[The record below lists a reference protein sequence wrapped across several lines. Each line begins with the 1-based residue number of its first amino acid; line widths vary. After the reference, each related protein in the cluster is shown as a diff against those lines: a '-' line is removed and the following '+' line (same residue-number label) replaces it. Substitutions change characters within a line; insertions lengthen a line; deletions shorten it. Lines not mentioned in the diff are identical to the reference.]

1 LPRDIYNARAA
12 INRNPQKS
20 TPTGTPETAPTI
32 YNKTAQS
39 PEDRIRSDLRR
50 ELSKAREDL
59 KKVEDEKQKEI
70 DALKA
75 KIEEKDKLIER
86 FEMFIDICNGR
97 VMMQRQ
103 RLAGDEG
110 GSGGVGPPI

>member
-1 LPRDIYNARAA
+1 MPRDIYNARAA
-12 INRNPQKS
+12 INRNPQKA
-20 TPTGTPETAPTI
+20 TPTGTPEATPTI

-59 KKVEDEKQKEI
+59 KKVEDDKQKEI
-70 DALKA
+70 DSLKA